1 MDYILAGVRVITDE
15 GQERRD
21 IVLSGGRFLLD
32 SAACPGG
39 GAVRLDGSGLHLF
52 PGFTDAH
59 VHLREPGFSYKETIK
74 SGTLAA
80 ARGGFTTV
88 CAMPNVNPVPDSA
101 EALEKQLELIRRTAL
116 VRVLPYGAITEGQ
129 KGERLA
135 RLAEMADQVAGFS
148 DDGHGVQREDMM
160 RRAMAEAR
168 RLGRVIAAHCEDE
181 ALLGGGYIHEGDY
194 ARAHGHPGIS
204 SESEWRQV
212 ERDLRLAEESGCAYH
227 VCHLSARE
235 SVALIRAAKA
245 RGVNVSCETAPH
257 YLTLDDSQL
266 QEDGRFKMN
275 PPIRSRDDREALAEG
290 LADGTIDMIA
300 TDHAPHS
307 AEEKAGGLRHSLN
320 GVVGL
325 ECAFQVIYTKLVKPG
340 VISLQR
346 LVSLMSSAPNKRF
359 GIKAQ
364 GDWTLFDLSAKECVN
379 PQCFASLGRS
389 TPFEGMAVEGRCLL
403 TAAGGRIVWQD
414 EGLLRREG
422 RA

>member
-194 ARAHGHPGIS
+194 ARTHGHPGIS

>member
-21 IVLSGGRFLLD
+21 IVLSGDRFLLD

-160 RRAMAEAR
+160 RRAMAEAG

-181 ALLGGGYIHEGDY
+181 ALLGVAIFEGDY
-194 ARAHGHPGIS
+194 ARAHGHPVFLQKVSGARWSGI
-204 SESEWRQV
+204 
-212 ERDLRLAEESGCAYH
+212 
-227 VCHLSARE
+227 
-235 SVALIRAAKA
+235 
-245 RGVNVSCETAPH
+245 
-257 YLTLDDSQL
+257 
-266 QEDGRFKMN
+266 
-275 PPIRSRDDREALAEG
+275 
-290 LADGTIDMIA
+290 
-300 TDHAPHS
+300 
-307 AEEKAGGLRHSLN
+307 
-320 GVVGL
+320 
-325 ECAFQVIYTKLVKPG
+325 
-340 VISLQR
+340 
-346 LVSLMSSAPNKRF
+346 
-359 GIKAQ
+359 
-364 GDWTLFDLSAKECVN
+364 
-379 PQCFASLGRS
+379 
-389 TPFEGMAVEGRCLL
+389 
-403 TAAGGRIVWQD
+403 
-414 EGLLRREG
+414 
-422 RA
+422 